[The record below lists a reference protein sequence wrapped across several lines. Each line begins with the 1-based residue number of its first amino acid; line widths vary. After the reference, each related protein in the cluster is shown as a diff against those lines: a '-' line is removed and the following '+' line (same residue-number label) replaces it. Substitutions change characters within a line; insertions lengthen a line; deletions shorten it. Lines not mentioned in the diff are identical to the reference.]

1 MEQAVLEQNS
11 SQSLPLFQ
19 MKFVISQ
26 KACFFF
32 LILVHP
38 GQKGHNGKVEESHNL
53 CVPFLCKEDVEIVMI
68 FGFLCLGSGLGG
80 GSLFSWSAQERAGE

>member
-1 MEQAVLEQNS
+1 MWGGGVL
-11 SQSLPLFQ
+11 LFFFF
-19 MKFVISQ
+19 FVI
-26 KACFFF
+26 
-32 LILVHP
+32 LVRP
-38 GQKGHNGKVEESHNL
+38 GQKGHNGKVGESHNL